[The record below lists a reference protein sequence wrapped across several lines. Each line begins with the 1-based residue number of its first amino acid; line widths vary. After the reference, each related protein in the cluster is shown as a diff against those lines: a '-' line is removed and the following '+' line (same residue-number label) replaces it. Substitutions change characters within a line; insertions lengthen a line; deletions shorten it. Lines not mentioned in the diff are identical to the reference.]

1 MRSAVWGSRSGFAL
15 LCVPLVLLQTF
26 FSTTCA
32 STPVPSA
39 WVVPVSRPSRSS
51 CPLHYQLITSTE
63 ETTASSSRSSSKSKS
78 KSMGRGGNR
87 SVSVSKKEPKV
98 LVDARQLQ
106 LSAEELAA
114 RFPDT
119 DFNVPHTLPQAL
131 RVFFTNPSILIIG
144 SGLVALAGGR
154 AAVGGPW
161 QGSETVAVGVVIVGW
176 VLQEWAI
183 HKLLLHNLPGWVG
196 HTIHKEHHELPFF
209 HISIDPPPIVIAW
222 GVAFCSLA
230 ALTIPGP
237 GLCLT
242 VMLVY
247 WGMGLLYEWSHY
259 IVHTK
264 VQPKTRLGK
273 VRHSTHTYTQ
283 RSGIDGIHTHV
294 QMRGPSAALHLRP
307 LMVLTPFSVC
317 VGDQAAPHASPPNG
331 RPLHVRLHVARYR
344 PPPRHHA
351 TTTHQDGQHQAR
363 PHTGSG

>member
-1 MRSAVWGSRSGFAL
+1 MRSAVWGSRSGCAL
-15 LCVPLVLLQTF
+15 LCLPLVLLHTLA
-26 FSTTCA
+26 STACA

-39 WVVPVSRPSRSS
+39 WVVPISRPSRSS
-51 CPLHYQLITSTE
+51 CPLLARPYYSRARPLQYQLITSTE
-63 ETTASSSRSSSKSKS
+63 DSTATSSTS

-87 SVSVSKKEPKV
+87 SVSSVSKKEPKV

-106 LSAEELAA
+106 LSPEELAI

-131 RVFFTNPSILIIG
+131 KVFFTNPSILIIV
-144 SGLVALAGGR
+144 SGLLALAGAR
-154 AAVGGPW
+154 ATVGGPW
-161 QGSETVAVGVVIVGW
+161 QGTETAAIGVVIVGW

-183 HKLLLHNLPGWVG
+183 HKLLLHNMPGWVG

-247 WGMGLLYEWSHY
+247 WAMGLLYEWSHY

-273 VRHSTHTYTQ
+273 VRDITHNTY
-283 RSGIDGIHTHV
+283 
-294 QMRGPSAALHLRP
+294 
-307 LMVLTPFSVC
+307 
-317 VGDQAAPHASPPNG
+317 
-331 RPLHVRLHVARYR
+331 
-344 PPPRHHA
+344 RH
-351 TTTHQDGQHQAR
+351 R
-363 PHTGSG
+363 E